1 MVNWEENTMFVL
13 VCFCGWASI
22 SKTRA
27 HNTYT
32 IPPPSYNMYREKKRT
47 EKEILETRKPKSE
60 LLSIF
65 RFPSVKMKRINS
77 SDFKIIKII
86 KRLTLLYKSFRGN
99 RNGCSGGDDWGRRR
113 NSVLLASPFCFKT
126 FQY

>member
-27 HNTYT
+27 HNTHT
-32 IPPPSYNMYREKKRT
+32 IPPPPPPIICIEKKKRT

-77 SDFKIIKII
+77 SDFKIIIII

-99 RNGCSGGDDWGRRR
+99 RNGCSGGDGWGRRR
-113 NSVLLASPFCFKT
+113 SISWPFLF
-126 FQY
+126 

>member
-1 MVNWEENTMFVL
+1 MFLFVF
-13 VCFCGWASI
+13 VGGQASQ
-22 SKTRA
+22 KHA
-27 HNTYT
+27 HTT
-32 IPPPSYNMYREKKRT
+32 LTQSPPPPIICIEKKKRT

-99 RNGCSGGDDWGRRR
+99 RNGCSGGDGWGRRR
-113 NSVLLASPFCFKT
+113 NSVLLAGPFCFKT